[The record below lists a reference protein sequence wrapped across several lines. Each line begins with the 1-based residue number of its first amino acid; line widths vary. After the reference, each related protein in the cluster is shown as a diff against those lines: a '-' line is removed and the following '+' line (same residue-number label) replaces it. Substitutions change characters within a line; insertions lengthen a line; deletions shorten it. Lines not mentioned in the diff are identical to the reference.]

1 MNLTHDDIVVV
12 SIQENGSAVIIFKDT
27 TYVNVPT
34 EKVEAPQD
42 PFSNM
47 RQDIE
52 LVADEMGVELDR
64 ETMNALVVRVCDF
77 DYSDYNEYIADQIR
91 ELTDTNEDLSHEN
104 DGEGYQP

>member
-1 MNLTHDDIVVV
+1 MNLTHDDIIVV
-12 SIQENGSAVIIFKDT
+12 SIQENGSAVIIFKDK

-42 PFSNM
+42 PFANM

-52 LVADEMGVELDR
+52 LVAEEMSVELDGA
-64 ETMNALVVRVCDF
+64 TLDALVVRVCDF
-77 DYSDYNEYIADQIR
+77 DYSDYNDYIADQIR
-91 ELTDTNEDLSHEN
+91 ELTGTDEDLSHEN